1 MGELPVSSGEV
12 LFLGLLSESS
22 EGLMWFQME
31 GTESLCWRVRAVP
44 ICGHSSETCCQRP
57 WGWGSQDRCPF
68 SSREAPL
75 CDVTWELGGP

>member
-57 WGWGSQDRCPF
+57 WGGGVRIGVPSAAEKPPF
-68 SSREAPL
+68 
-75 CDVTWELGGP
+75 VM